1 MESKKNLIKCNCGN
15 AIVSNDQQ
23 LKTIQCFNCGAI
35 HEKNEKG
42 FFEETS
48 LKIKHSKNTLYKVL
62 EMQLKQHQQ
71 RGENLKALNIQKLLY
86 LSK

>member
-1 MESKKNLIKCNCGN
+1 METKKTIIKCSCGN
-15 AIVSNDQQ
+15 VIVSNDQQ

-48 LKIKHSKNTLYKVL
+48 LKIKHSKNTLLNV
-62 EMQLKQHQQ
+62 LKQQLRQ
-71 RGENLKALNIQKLLY
+71 YQKRGENLKAQQIQKLIY
-86 LSK
+86 ISQ